1 MTDQNRQFDDRERPV
16 SDRFRKDLRAL
27 YQPAG
32 SVPPEVDKAIL
43 DQARRRLAK
52 PRPLILRL
60 RWAGGIAAAAVVAI
74 GVFLHYGPGSSNQ
87 QSTINNHKSIQSAA
101 AEQRP
106 DIDGN
111 GRVDI
116 LDAFRLAKGIESGSQ
131 TPSSAFG
138 VPSRGPTAAEWDV
151 NNDGRVDRDDVDA
164 VALAA
169 VRVTPVSVGC
179 VPRTETSEP
188 EEWCVVRTLPEEPT
202 RRFPLGI
209 VLGKGV

>member
-16 SDRFRKDLRAL
+16 SDRFRRDLRAL

-52 PRPLILRL
+52 PRPLVLRL
-60 RWAGGIAAAAVVAI
+60 RWAGGIAAAAVVAL
-74 GVFLHYGPGSSNQ
+74 GVFLYHGSAPHNHPS
-87 QSTINNHKSIQSAA
+87 SIINHQSAA

-106 DIDGN
+106 IDIDGN

-116 LDAFRLAKGIESGSQ
+116 LDAFRLAKGLE
-131 TPSSAFG
+131 
-138 VPSRGPTAAEWDV
+138 SRGPTAAEWDV
-151 NNDGRVDRDDVDA
+151 NKDGRVDRDDVDT

-169 VRVTPVSVGC
+169 VRVNPVSVGC
-179 VPRTETSEP
+179 VPRTKTSEQ
-188 EEWCVVRTLPEEPT
+188 EERCVVRTLPENPT
-202 RRFPLGI
+202 RRFPFAV